1 MSPKRI
7 ELLFSAL
14 IVLLLGWGLWTART
28 WPVHSRIFPW
38 SIGLGVLVLAVAQ
51 LIGSVRGVIGAGSSA
66 RDEIDATTDSS
77 DGEHRRMQTASKEAM
92 GGLNLPEDVVRRRV
106 LVMCGWILVFFLGI
120 WLLGFRVGSF
130 LLTLAFLKFGASES
144 WRVSVT
150 AGGISY
156 LFFLLV
162 FHFALQV
169 PLAPGLLTESLGMDS
184 LDAYL
189 INGLVNLFR

>member
-14 IVLLLGWGLWTART
+14 IVLLLAWGLWTART

-38 SIGLGVLVLAVAQ
+38 SIGFGVLLLALAQ
-51 LIGSVRGVIGAGSSA
+51 LIRSVREVIRSTGGS
-66 RDEIDATTDSS
+66 DVPDDA
-77 DGEHRRMQTASKEAM
+77 
-92 GGLNLPEDVVRRRV
+92 VRRRV

-130 LLTLAFLKFGASES
+130 LLTLAFLRFGASES
-144 WRVSVT
+144 WRVSVS
-150 AGGISY
+150 AGGVSY

-169 PLAPGLLTESLGMDS
+169 PLAPGLLTESLGLES
-184 LDAYL
+184 LDTYL
-189 INGLVNLFR
+189 ISRLLN

>member
-1 MSPKRI
+1 
-7 ELLFSAL
+7 
-14 IVLLLGWGLWTART
+14 
-28 WPVHSRIFPW
+28 
-38 SIGLGVLVLAVAQ
+38 
-51 LIGSVRGVIGAGSSA
+51 
-66 RDEIDATTDSS
+66 
-77 DGEHRRMQTASKEAM
+77 M
-92 GGLNLPEDVVRRRV
+92 GGLNLPDEVVRRRV

-144 WRVSVT
+144 WRVSVV

>member
-14 IVLLLGWGLWTART
+14 IVLLLAWGLWTART

-38 SIGLGVLVLAVAQ
+38 SIGSGVLVLAVVQ
-51 LIGSVRGVIGAGSSA
+51 LIGSVRGVIGATVGLTLP
-66 RDEIDATTDSS
+66 DE
-77 DGEHRRMQTASKEAM
+77 
-92 GGLNLPEDVVRRRV
+92 VVQRRV

-130 LLTLAFLKFGASES
+130 LLTVAFLKLGASES
-144 WRVSVT
+144 WRVSVA

-169 PLAPGLLTESLGMDS
+169 PLAPGLLTESLGLES
-184 LDAYL
+184 LDTYL
-189 INGLVNLFR
+189 INRLMNLAR